1 MRETQSSDSPQKPE
15 WGTLLFGLGIC
26 IVGLGLFT
34 ALMGL
39 TGRGIAEILVGGIL
53 IVVNHF
59 VHQRR

>member
-1 MRETQSSDSPQKPE
+1 MSERQPSDAPQKPE

-34 ALMGL
+34 TIMGL
-39 TGRGIAEILVGGIL
+39 PGRGIAEILVGGIL

-59 VHQRR
+59 VQQKR